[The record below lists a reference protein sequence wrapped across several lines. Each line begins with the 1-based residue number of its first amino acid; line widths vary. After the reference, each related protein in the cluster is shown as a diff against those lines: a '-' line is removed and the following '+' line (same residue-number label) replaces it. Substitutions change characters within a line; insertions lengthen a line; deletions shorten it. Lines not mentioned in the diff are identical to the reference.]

1 MEKEHHLKESSY
13 GLFKKLW
20 ERQVY
25 QWWRLPEKS
34 CFQLLTEPPMF
45 EESCFM
51 NAWRFTEKTGQH
63 GDAFKIVTV
72 ENDSQTIKPNRNNE
86 LQHDPISGW

>member
-1 MEKEHHLKESSY
+1 
-13 GLFKKLW
+13 
-20 ERQVY
+20 
-25 QWWRLPEKS
+25 
-34 CFQLLTEPPMF
+34 MF

-86 LQHDPISGW
+86 LQHDPISGWWIVSFMKMMVRGMFGEWL